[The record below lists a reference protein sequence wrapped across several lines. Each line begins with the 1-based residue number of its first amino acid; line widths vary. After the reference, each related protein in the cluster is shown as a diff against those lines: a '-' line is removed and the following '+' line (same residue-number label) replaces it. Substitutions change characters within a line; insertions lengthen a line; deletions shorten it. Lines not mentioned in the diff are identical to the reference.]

1 MNTRITT
8 TRNVQ
13 PCNCMNVILL
23 VFLLN
28 FLHLDFVKAQDEF
41 ELLYGMEEG
50 FSLNAQNQLVTQW
63 AAHATSVSKNTN
75 CINQIEGELKTAL
88 LKNAAGLS
96 LGIPYQAQVNYSA
109 CKLERMIIDTLS
121 KESLTPHL
129 IKYHISGC
137 FDPNKSLSKSTTQ
150 NLSYD
155 DVPLLVTY
163 LSTDQSSPGWKAFD
177 HYGYTGPMST
187 EEQAITDLFYKPSGL
202 KFLCQESGYNV
213 YQINNATKHSA
224 VINVVENLKSRGVD
238 ITSCI
243 NSTKNPGFFTGRY
256 QMLIEKYYDLEIR
269 YILIQNNDG
278 TNKILVRFTN
288 KNPEFMAQARIS
300 KGIAGKT
307 PGQQPTVYE
316 ILPTRTLT
324 VKLNEIVDLEYN
336 FTMPPSFEKENQTI
350 SDKLIEMT
358 KQFIRKQ
365 VTVDKNKMKIE
376 KLVANGIRG

>member
-1 MNTRITT
+1 MIVITT
-8 TRNVQ
+8 TKNELCRFHVKFLSLFFFLS
-13 PCNCMNVILL
+13 LL
-23 VFLLN
+23 SLEY
-28 FLHLDFVKAQDEF
+28 VKAQDEF

-50 FSLNAQNQLVTQW
+50 FTLNAQNQLISQW
-63 AAHATSVSKNTN
+63 AAHANSVSKNTN
-75 CINQIEGELKTAL
+75 CLNQIEGELKTAL
-88 LKNAAGLS
+88 SNNAAGLS

-109 CKLERMIIDTLS
+109 CKLERMFIDSLS

-137 FDPNKSLSKSTTQ
+137 IDPNKSIAKSSNNDLSINDT
-150 NLSYD
+150 
-155 DVPLLVTY
+155 PLLVTY
-163 LSTDQSSPGWKAFD
+163 LSTDRSNPGWMAFD
-177 HYGYTGPMST
+177 HYGYAGPMT
-187 EEQAITDLFYKPSGL
+187 IETQAIQELFYEPSGL

-213 YQINNATKHSA
+213 YQIKNTTKHSA

-238 ITSCI
+238 ITNCI

-288 KNPEFMAQARIS
+288 KNSEFMAQARIS
-300 KGIAGKT
+300 KGIAGNS

-316 ILPTRTLT
+316 IMPNKTFT

-336 FTMPPSFEKENQTI
+336 FTMPPSFKKENQTI